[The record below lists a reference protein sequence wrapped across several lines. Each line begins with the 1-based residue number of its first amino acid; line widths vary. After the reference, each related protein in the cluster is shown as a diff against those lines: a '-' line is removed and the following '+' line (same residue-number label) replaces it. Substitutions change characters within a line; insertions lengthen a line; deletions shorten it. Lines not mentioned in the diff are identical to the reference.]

1 MKICAYYIAI
11 ICLFLFIC
19 WFFDLG
25 EKEFKTMFYAKSY
38 ITASIINLRTTT
50 TMATPDNPTHR
61 CFDCLWYS
69 MWTGSCF
76 NPSAQ
81 RCITEEECIAD
92 LETCDQFEY
101 YNPATR
107 YD

>member
-1 MKICAYYIAI
+1 MKQ
-11 ICLFLFIC
+11 LPK
-19 WFFDLG
+19 FFEGTDSECCG
-25 EKEFKTMFYAKSY
+25 
-38 ITASIINLRTTT
+38 NC
-50 TMATPDNPTHR
+50 THR